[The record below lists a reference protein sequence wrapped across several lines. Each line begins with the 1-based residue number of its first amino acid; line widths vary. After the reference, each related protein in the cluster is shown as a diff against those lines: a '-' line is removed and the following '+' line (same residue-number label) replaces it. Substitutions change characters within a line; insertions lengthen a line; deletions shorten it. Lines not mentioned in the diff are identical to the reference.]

1 MDWLL
6 SITTIG
12 ANAYLGL
19 STGSRL
25 SWILHG
31 LNAFAWIVYAMI
43 IGQHGLI
50 LLSAATIV
58 IDAYALVTHDRRIRL
73 REERIIKALVDLYA
87 VTHGP
92 RNEA

>member
-1 MDWLL
+1 MDWIL

-31 LNAFAWIVYAMI
+31 LNAVAWIVYAMI

-50 LLSAATIV
+50 LLSASTV
-58 IDAYALVTHDRRIRL
+58 LIDAYAIVTHDRRIRL
-73 REERIIKALVDLYA
+73 REERIIKALVDLYS
-87 VTHGP
+87 VTHRL
-92 RNEA
+92 RNEV